1 MVILLPLDCSLDNLS
16 NFAKLEI
23 IFFDL
28 PMLQVYKRMQK
39 MREKY
44 VDTLAKLYEYA
55 TTVYSKKQYT
65 QWYDTK
71 EGGYTYASLKD
82 KSDALSKT
90 LTQYGIG
97 AGDKVAI
104 LSQSMPNWSVA
115 FFSLAP
121 FGRIVIPI
129 LPDSSQNEVTNII
142 NHSETKAI
150 FVSQKLA
157 GKVSQEVKDKM
168 VLVIDMDTL
177 EIVKADDEHFTCDG
191 KTSVPTPEDIAT
203 IIYTSG
209 TTGSAKGVV
218 LSHRNLS
225 SNVITCYHSCK
236 RTSKDRWLSV
246 LPMAHTLEM
255 TLSMLY
261 PMYCGATVYYL
272 PKPPVATLLLKA
284 LKIVKPTTMLTVPMI
299 IEKVYKGSVLPTI
312 KNSRTLTWMN
322 EHMNGLMCRII
333 GMKLKATFGGHISF
347 YGIGGAKLDPE
358 VEKFL
363 LKAKF
368 PYAIGYGLTE
378 TSPLLGYSM
387 HGWRSVGSFGYPVY
401 NVKLKL
407 HNVDP
412 ATGEGEVVAQGPNV
426 MLGYYKDPVRTKSV
440 FTEDGWFRTSDIAVQ
455 DEKGRFYI
463 KGRNNNMILG
473 PSGENIYP
481 EEIENVVNN
490 VEGVSESI
498 IVERNGRLVALVQPS
513 EDFIKWDNESEDKL
527 YEKLDN
533 WKEKI
538 LNFTNKNVNKS
549 SQVSSVEVMK
559 EPFEK
564 TATQKIRRFKYKES
578 APTVEEK
585 NKQEK
590 K

>member
-1 MVILLPLDCSLDNLS
+1 
-16 NFAKLEI
+16 
-23 IFFDL
+23 
-28 PMLQVYKRMQK
+28 MQR

-71 EGGYTYASLKD
+71 EGGYTYNEF
-82 KSDALSKT
+82 KSKCDSLSKK

-104 LSQSMPNWSVA
+104 LSQSMSNWSVA
-115 FFSLAP
+115 FFSIVP
-121 FGRIVIPI
+121 FGRIAIPI
-129 LPDSSQNEVTNII
+129 LPDSSENEVTNILE
-142 NHSETKAI
+142 HSESKVI

-157 GKVSQEVKDKM
+157 SKVSEECRNRLT
-168 VLVIDMDTL
+168 LVIDIETFEVL
-177 EIVKADDEHFTCDG
+177 KADDDKFTCDG
-191 KTSVPTPEDIAT
+191 KATVPTPEDIAT

-218 LSHRNLS
+218 LSHRNLT

-236 RTSKDRWLSV
+236 RNDKDRWLSI

-255 TLSMLY
+255 TLCMLY

-272 PKPPVATLLLKA
+272 PKPPVPSLLMKA
-284 LKIVKPTTMLTVPMI
+284 LKVVKPTTMLTVPLI

-312 KNSRTLTWMN
+312 QKSRTLSWMN

-387 HGWRSVGSFGYPVY
+387 NGWRTVGSFGYPVY
-401 NVKLKL
+401 NVQLKL
-407 HNVDP
+407 HNVNP
-412 ATGEGEVVAQGPNV
+412 QTGEGEIIAKGPNV
-426 MLGYYKDPVRTKSV
+426 MLGYYKDPKRTKSV
-440 FTEDGWFRTSDIAVQ
+440 FTEDGWFRTSDIAIQ
-455 DEKGRFYI
+455 DEKGRFFI

-481 EEIENVVNN
+481 EEIENVINN

-498 IVERNGRLVALVQPS
+498 VVERDGRLVALVAPQ
-513 EDFIKWDNESEDKL
+513 EDFIQWDKESEDKI
-527 YEKLDN
+527 YEKLDE
-533 WKEKI
+533 WKKKLLSI
-538 LNFTNKNVNKS
+538 TNKSVSKA

-564 TATQKIRRFKYKES
+564 TATQKIRRFKYKDS
-578 APTVEEK
+578 APTVEEELK
-585 NKQEK
+585 DK
-590 K
+590 

>member
-1 MVILLPLDCSLDNLS
+1 
-16 NFAKLEI
+16 
-23 IFFDL
+23 
-28 PMLQVYKRMQK
+28 

-44 VDTLAKLYEYA
+44 IDTLDKLYDYA

-71 EGGYTYASLKD
+71 EGGYTYGSFKGKCD
-82 KSDALSKT
+82 SLSKK

-115 FFSLAP
+115 FFSIVP
-121 FGRIVIPI
+121 FGRIAIPI
-129 LPDSSQNEVTNII
+129 LPDSSPNEVTNILE
-142 NHSETKAI
+142 HSESKVI

-157 GKVSQEVKDKM
+157 SKVSQECRDKM
-168 VLVIDMDTL
+168 TLVIDIDTF
-177 EIVKADDEHFTCDG
+177 EVIQADDQQFTCDG
-191 KTSVPTPEDIAT
+191 RTAIPTPDDIAT

-218 LSHRNLS
+218 LSHRNLA
-225 SNVITCYHSCK
+225 SNVITCYHACK
-236 RTSKDRWLSV
+236 RTEKDRWLSV

-272 PKPPVATLLLKA
+272 PKPPVASLLMKA
-284 LKIVKPTTMLTVPMI
+284 LKIVKPTTMLTVPLI

-312 KNSRTLTWMN
+312 RKSRTLTWMN
-322 EHMNGLMCRII
+322 ENMNGLMCRII

-358 VEKFL
+358 VENFL

-387 HGWRSVGSFGYPVY
+387 KGWRTVGSFGYPVY
-401 NVKLKL
+401 NVKLRL
-407 HNVDP
+407 DNVNP
-412 ATGEGEVVAQGPNV
+412 ETGEGEIVAKGPNV
-426 MLGYYKDPVRTKSV
+426 MLGYYKDPSRTKSV

-455 DEKGRFYI
+455 DEKGRFFI

-481 EEIENVVNN
+481 EEIENVINN

-498 IVERNGRLVALVQPS
+498 VVERDGKLVALVQPD
-513 EDFIKWDNESEDKL
+513 ENYIQWDKVGEDKL
-527 YEKLDN
+527 YEKLDA
-533 WKEKI
+533 WKAKLLKI
-538 LNFTNKNVNKS
+538 TNKNVSKA

-578 APTVEEK
+578 APTVEEEQK
-585 NKQEK
+585 EK

>member
-1 MVILLPLDCSLDNLS
+1 
-16 NFAKLEI
+16 
-23 IFFDL
+23 
-28 PMLQVYKRMQK
+28 MQR

-44 VDTLAKLYEYA
+44 IDTLDKLYDYA

-71 EGGYTYASLKD
+71 EGGYTFGSFKGKCD
-82 KSDALSKT
+82 SLSKK

-115 FFSLAP
+115 FFSIVP
-121 FGRIVIPI
+121 FGRIAIPI
-129 LPDSSQNEVTNII
+129 LPDSSPNEVTNILE
-142 NHSETKAI
+142 HSESKVI

-157 GKVSQEVKDKM
+157 SKVSQECRDKM
-168 VLVIDMDTL
+168 TLVIDIDTF
-177 EIVKADDEHFTCDG
+177 EVIQADDQQFTCDG
-191 KTSVPTPEDIAT
+191 RTAIPTPDDIAT

-218 LSHRNLS
+218 LSHRNLA
-225 SNVITCYHSCK
+225 SNVITCYHACK
-236 RTSKDRWLSV
+236 RTEKDRWLSV

-272 PKPPVATLLLKA
+272 PKPPVASLLMKA
-284 LKIVKPTTMLTVPMI
+284 LKIVKPTTMLTVPLI

-312 KNSRTLTWMN
+312 RKSRTLTWMN
-322 EHMNGLMCRII
+322 ENMNGLMCRII

-358 VEKFL
+358 VENFL

-387 HGWRSVGSFGYPVY
+387 KGWRTVGSFGYPVY
-401 NVKLKL
+401 NVKLRL
-407 HNVDP
+407 DNVNP
-412 ATGEGEVVAQGPNV
+412 ETGEGEIVAKGPNV
-426 MLGYYKDPVRTKSV
+426 MLGYYKDPSRTKSV

-455 DEKGRFYI
+455 DEKGRFFI

-481 EEIENVVNN
+481 EEIENVINN

-498 IVERNGRLVALVQPS
+498 VVERDGKLVALVQPDES
-513 EDFIKWDNESEDKL
+513 FIQWDKESEDKL
-527 YEKLDN
+527 YEKLDT
-533 WKEKI
+533 WKAK
-538 LNFTNKNVNKS
+538 LLQVTNKNVSKA

-578 APTVEEK
+578 APTVEEEQK
-585 NKQEK
+585 EK

>member
-1 MVILLPLDCSLDNLS
+1 
-16 NFAKLEI
+16 
-23 IFFDL
+23 
-28 PMLQVYKRMQK
+28 MLQVYKRLQR

-44 VDTLAKLYEYA
+44 IDTLAKLYEYA
-55 TTVYSKKQYT
+55 TTVYGKKQYT
-65 QWYDTK
+65 QWFDTK
-71 EGGYTYASLKD
+71 EGGYTYNSFKLKCD
-82 KSDALSKT
+82 SLSKR

-104 LSQSMPNWSVA
+104 LSQSMPNWSAA
-115 FFSLAP
+115 FFSIVP
-121 FGRIVIPI
+121 FGRIAIPI
-129 LPDSSQNEVTNII
+129 LPDSSENEVTNII
-142 NHSETKAI
+142 NHSETKVI
-150 FVSQKLA
+150 FVSQRLA
-157 GKVSQEVKDKM
+157 HKINKEVMDKM
-168 VLVIDMDTL
+168 TLVIDLDTF
-177 EIVKADDEHFTCDG
+177 EAIKVDDEKFTCDG
-191 KTSVPTPEDIAT
+191 KTAIPTPDDIAT

-225 SNVITCYHSCK
+225 ANVITCYHACK
-236 RTSKDRWLSV
+236 RTSKDRWLSI

-255 TLSMLY
+255 TLCMLY

-272 PKPPVATLLLKA
+272 QKPPVPSLLMKA
-284 LKIVKPTTMLTVPMI
+284 LKVVKPTTMLTVPLI

-312 KNSRTLTWMN
+312 KKSRTLTWMN
-322 EHMNGLMCRII
+322 EHMHKLMCRII

-363 LKAKF
+363 LDAKF

-378 TSPLLGYSM
+378 TSPLLGYAM
-387 HGWRSVGSFGYPVY
+387 HGWRAVGSFGYPVY
-401 NVKLKL
+401 NVQLKL
-407 HNVDP
+407 HDVNP
-412 ATGEGEVVAQGPNV
+412 ETGEGEIVAKGPNV
-426 MLGYYKDPVRTKSV
+426 MLGYYKDPKRTKSV

-455 DEKGRFYI
+455 DEKGRFFI

-481 EEIENVVNN
+481 EEIENVINN

-498 IVERNGRLVALVQPS
+498 VVERGGRLVALVQPA
-513 EDFIKWDNESEDKL
+513 ENFIQWDKEGEDKI
-527 YEKLDN
+527 YEKLDK
-533 WKEKI
+533 WKATLLKTV
-538 LNFTNKNVNKS
+538 NRNVSKT

-564 TATQKIRRFKYKES
+564 TATQKIRRFKYKDE
-578 APTVEEK
+578 APTVESEK
-585 NKQEK
+585 SEK
-590 K
+590 PEK

>member
-1 MVILLPLDCSLDNLS
+1 MIQL
-16 NFAKLEI
+16 
-23 IFFDL
+23 
-28 PMLQVYKRMQK
+28 YKRMQR

-44 VDTLAKLYEYA
+44 IDTIAKLYDYA

-71 EGGYTYASLKD
+71 EGGYTYNSLKAKCD
-82 KSDALSKT
+82 SLSKK

-104 LSQSMPNWSVA
+104 LSQSMPNWSAA
-115 FFSLAP
+115 FFSIVP
-121 FGRIVIPI
+121 FGRIAIPI
-129 LPDSSQNEVTNII
+129 LPDSSENEVTNII
-142 NHSETKAI
+142 NHSESKVI

-157 GKVSQEVKDKM
+157 GKLSQECRDKM
-168 VLVIDMDTL
+168 TLIIDMDTF
-177 EIVKADDEHFTCDG
+177 EVIKSDDEKFTCDG
-191 KTSVPTPEDIAT
+191 KTAVPTPDDIAT

-218 LSHRNLS
+218 LSHRNLA

-236 RTSKDRWLSV
+236 RTEKDRWLSV

-272 PKPPVATLLLKA
+272 PKPPVASLLMKA
-284 LKIVKPTTMLTVPMI
+284 FKIVKPTTMLTVPLI

-312 KNSRTLTWMN
+312 QKSRTLTWMN
-322 EHMNGLMCRII
+322 EHMYGLMCRII

-363 LKAKF
+363 LTAKF

-378 TSPLLGYSM
+378 TAPLLGYAM
-387 HGWRSVGSFGYPVY
+387 NGWRAVGSFGYPVY

-407 HNVDP
+407 HNINP
-412 ATGEGEVVAQGPNV
+412 ETGEGEVVAKGPNV

-440 FTEDGWFRTSDIAVQ
+440 FTEDGWFRTSDIAIQ
-455 DEKGRFYI
+455 DEKGRFFI
-463 KGRNNNMILG
+463 KGRNSNMILG

-481 EEIENVVNN
+481 EEIENVINN

-498 IVERNGRLVALVQPS
+498 VVERDGKLVALVQPD
-513 EDFIKWDNESEDKL
+513 ENFIKWDKESEDKL

-533 WKEKI
+533 WKAKV
-538 LNFTNKNVNKS
+538 LKATNKSVSKA

-564 TATQKIRRFKYKES
+564 TATQKIRRFKYKNS
-578 APTVEEK
+578 APTLEEEK
-585 NKQEK
+585 KEN
-590 K
+590 

>member
-1 MVILLPLDCSLDNLS
+1 
-16 NFAKLEI
+16 
-23 IFFDL
+23 
-28 PMLQVYKRMQK
+28 

-55 TTVYSKKQYT
+55 TTVYSKNQYT
-65 QWYDTK
+65 QWYNTK
-71 EGGYTYASLKD
+71 TGGYTYSSFKGKCD
-82 KSDALSKT
+82 SLSKK

-115 FFSLAP
+115 FFSIVP
-121 FGRIVIPI
+121 FGRIAIPI
-129 LPDSSQNEVTNII
+129 LPDSSENEVTNILE
-142 NHSETKAI
+142 HSESKVI
-150 FVSQKLA
+150 FVSQRLA
-157 GKVSQEVKDKM
+157 GKLSQACRDKM
-168 VLVIDMDTL
+168 TLVIDIDTFDV
-177 EIVKADDEHFTCDG
+177 IQADEEKFTCDG
-191 KTSVPTPEDIAT
+191 RTSIPTPDDIAT

-236 RTSKDRWLSV
+236 RTEKDRWLSV

-272 PKPPVATLLLKA
+272 PKPPVASLLMKA
-284 LKIVKPTTMLTVPMI
+284 LKMVKPTTMLTVPLI

-312 KNSRTLTWMN
+312 KKSRTLTWMN
-322 EHMNGLMCRII
+322 ENMNGLMCRII
-333 GMKLKATFGGHISF
+333 GMKLKKTFGGHISF

-358 VEKFL
+358 VENFL

-387 HGWRSVGSFGYPVY
+387 NKWRTVGSFGYPVY

-407 HNVDP
+407 HNVNP
-412 ATGEGEVVAQGPNV
+412 ETGEGEIIAKGPNV

-481 EEIENVVNN
+481 EEIENVINN

-498 IVERNGRLVALVQPS
+498 VVERDGKLVALVQPA
-513 EDFIKWDNESEDKL
+513 ENFIEWDKESEDKI
-527 YEKLDN
+527 YEKLDA
-533 WKEKI
+533 WKSK
-538 LNFTNKNVNKS
+538 LLKATNKNVSKA

-578 APTVEEK
+578 APTIEEEK
-585 NKQEK
+585 TAKTDKETK
-590 K
+590 

>member
-1 MVILLPLDCSLDNLS
+1 MIQL
-16 NFAKLEI
+16 
-23 IFFDL
+23 
-28 PMLQVYKRMQK
+28 YKRMQR

-55 TTVYSKKQYT
+55 TTVYSKNQYT

-71 EGGYTYASLKD
+71 EGGYTYSSFKAKCD
-82 KSDALSKT
+82 GLSKK

-115 FFSLAP
+115 FFSIVP
-121 FGRIVIPI
+121 FGRIAIPI
-129 LPDSSQNEVTNII
+129 LPDSSVNEVTNILE
-142 NHSETKAI
+142 HSESKVI

-157 GKVSQEVKDKM
+157 SKVTQECRDKM
-168 VLVIDMDTL
+168 TLVIDMDTF
-177 EIVKADDEHFTCDG
+177 EVIKADESKFTCDG
-191 KTSVPTPEDIAT
+191 RTTVPTPDDIAT

-218 LSHRNLS
+218 LSHRNLA

-236 RTSKDRWLSV
+236 RTEKDRWLSV

-272 PKPPVATLLLKA
+272 PKPPVASLLLKA
-284 LKIVKPTTMLTVPMI
+284 LPIVKPTTMLTVPLI
-299 IEKVYKGSVLPTI
+299 IEKVYKGSVIPTI
-312 KNSRTLTWMN
+312 RKSRTLTWMN
-322 EHMNGLMCRII
+322 EHMNGLMCKII
-333 GMKLKATFGGHISF
+333 GMKLKKTFGGKISF

-358 VEKFL
+358 VENFL
-363 LKAKF
+363 LKANF

-387 HGWRSVGSFGYPVY
+387 NGWRAVGSFGYPVY

-407 HNVDP
+407 HNVNP
-412 ATGEGEVVAQGPNV
+412 ETGEGEVVAKGPNV
-426 MLGYYKDPVRTKSV
+426 MLGYYKDPARTKSV

-455 DEKGRFYI
+455 DEKGRYFI

-481 EEIENVVNN
+481 EEIENVINN
-490 VEGVSESI
+490 LEGVSESI
-498 IVERNGRLVALVQPS
+498 VVEREGKLVALVQPN
-513 EDFIKWDNESEDKL
+513 ENFVQWDKESEDKL
-527 YEKLDN
+527 YEKLDV
-533 WKEKI
+533 WKAK
-538 LNFTNKNVNKS
+538 LLKLTNKSVSKA

-578 APTVEEK
+578 APTVEEEQK
-585 NKQEK
+585 EKTDNK
-590 K
+590 

>member
-1 MVILLPLDCSLDNLS
+1 M
-16 NFAKLEI
+16 F
-23 IFFDL
+23 
-28 PMLQVYKRMQK
+28 QVYKRMKK

-44 VDTLAKLYEYA
+44 VDTLAKLYEYS

-71 EGGYTYASLKD
+71 KGGYTFGEFKNRCDSI
-82 KSDALSKT
+82 SKL

-97 AGDKVAI
+97 TGDKVAI

-115 FFSLAP
+115 FFATTS
-121 FGRIVIPI
+121 FGRISIPI
-129 LPDSSQNEVTNII
+129 LPDSSENEVTNII
-142 NHSETKAI
+142 RHSESKAI
-150 FVSQKLA
+150 FVSKKLA
-157 GKVSQEVKDKM
+157 GKISQEIMDSM
-168 VLVIDMDTL
+168 TLVVETDTF
-177 EIVKADDEHFTCDG
+177 EIIKADDDKFTCDG
-191 KTSVPTPEDIAT
+191 RTSIPTPEDIAT

-218 LSHRNLS
+218 LSHRNLT

-236 RTSKDRWLSV
+236 RDERDRWLSI
-246 LPMAHTLEM
+246 LPMSHTLEM
-255 TLSMLY
+255 TLGMLY
-261 PMYCGATVYYL
+261 PMYTGSTVYYL
-272 PKPPVATLLLKA
+272 PKPPVASLLMKA
-284 LKIVKPTTMLTVPMI
+284 MKIVRPTTMLTVPMI

-312 KNSRTLTWMN
+312 QKSRTLTWMN
-322 EHMNGLMCRII
+322 KHMNGLMCRII
-333 GMKLKATFGGHISF
+333 GMKLKKTFGGCVTF

-358 VEKFL
+358 VEAFL

-378 TSPLLGYSM
+378 TAPLLGYAM
-387 HGWRSVGSFGYPVY
+387 HGWRGVGVMGYPVY

-407 HNVDP
+407 HNVNP
-412 ATGEGEVVAQGPNV
+412 ETGEGEIVAKGPNI

-463 KGRNNNMILG
+463 KGRNSNMILG

-481 EEIENVVNN
+481 EEIENVLNN

-498 IVERNGRLVALVQPS
+498 VVERNGRLVALVQPM
-513 EDFIKWDNESEDKL
+513 ENYIDWDKEGEDKI
-527 YEKLDN
+527 YEKLDR
-533 WKEKI
+533 WKKNI
-538 LNFTNKNVNKS
+538 LNITNKSVNKS

-578 APTVEEK
+578 APTVEE
-585 NKQEK
+585 EVK
-590 K
+590 KK

>member
-1 MVILLPLDCSLDNLS
+1 MIQL
-16 NFAKLEI
+16 
-23 IFFDL
+23 
-28 PMLQVYKRMQK
+28 YKRMQR
-39 MREKY
+39 MRENY
-44 VDTLAKLYEYA
+44 VDTIAKLYEYA
-55 TTVYSKKQYT
+55 TTAYAKNQYT

-71 EGGYTYASLKD
+71 EGGYTYQSFKGKCD
-82 KSDALSKT
+82 SLSKK

-115 FFSLAP
+115 FFSVVP
-121 FGRIVIPI
+121 FGRIAIPI
-129 LPDSSQNEVTNII
+129 LPDSSENEVTNII
-142 NHSETKAI
+142 NHSESKVL
-150 FVSQKLA
+150 FVSQRLI
-157 GKVSQEVKDKM
+157 GKVNQEVKDKM
-168 VLVIDMDTL
+168 TLIFDLDTFEML
-177 EIVKADDEHFTCDG
+177 KSDDDKFTCDG
-191 KTSVPTPEDIAT
+191 RTTNPTPDDIAT

-236 RTSKDRWLSV
+236 RTEKDRWLSV

-272 PKPPVATLLLKA
+272 PKPPVASLLMKA

-312 KNSRTLTWMN
+312 KKSRTLTWMN
-322 EHMNGLMCRII
+322 EHMNGLMCKII
-333 GMKLKATFGGHISF
+333 GMKIKKTFGGHMSF

-358 VEKFL
+358 VERFL
-363 LKAKF
+363 LKAGF

-387 HGWRSVGSFGYPVY
+387 NRWRAVGSFGYPVY

-412 ATGEGEVVAQGPNV
+412 QTGEGEVVAKGPNV

-463 KGRNNNMILG
+463 KGRNSNMILG

-481 EEIENVVNN
+481 EEIENVINN

-498 IVERNGRLVALVQPS
+498 VVERDGRLVALVQPMENYIDWDS
-513 EDFIKWDNESEDKL
+513 EFEDKF
-527 YEKLDN
+527 YEKLDS
-533 WKEKI
+533 WKAK
-538 LNFTNKNVNKS
+538 LLGDVNKSVNKS

-564 TATQKIRRFKYKES
+564 TATQKIRRFKYKDS
-578 APTVEEK
+578 APTVEQYSKNEK
-585 NKQEK
+585 KEQEK
-590 K
+590 KK

>member
-1 MVILLPLDCSLDNLS
+1 MIQL
-16 NFAKLEI
+16 
-23 IFFDL
+23 
-28 PMLQVYKRMQK
+28 YKRIHR

-44 VDTLAKLYEYA
+44 VDTIAKLYDYA
-55 TTVYSKKQYT
+55 TTVYTKKQYT

-71 EGGYTYASLKD
+71 EGGYTYGSFKAKCDSI
-82 KSDALSKT
+82 SKR

-104 LSQSMPNWSVA
+104 LSQSTPNWSIA
-115 FFSLAP
+115 FFSVTA
-121 FGRIVIPI
+121 FGRIAIPI
-129 LPDSSQNEVTNII
+129 LPDSSENEVTNII
-142 NHSETKAI
+142 NHSETKVI
-150 FVSQKLA
+150 FVSQRLRGKL
-157 GKVSQEVKDKM
+157 SQDIIDKM
-168 VLVIDMDTL
+168 VLVIDLDTF
-177 EIVKADDEHFTCDG
+177 EAIKADDDKFTCDG
-191 KTSVPTPEDIAT
+191 KPSVPTPDEIAT

-218 LSHRNLS
+218 LSHRNLA

-236 RTSKDRWLSV
+236 RTEKDRWLSI

-272 PKPPVATLLLKA
+272 PKPPVPSLLMKA
-284 LKIVKPTTMLTVPMI
+284 LKVVKPTTMLTVPMI

-312 KNSRTLTWMN
+312 KKSRTLTWMN
-322 EHMNGLMCRII
+322 EHMNTLMCRII
-333 GMKLKATFGGHISF
+333 GMKLKATFGGHVTF

-358 VEKFL
+358 VEAFL

-378 TSPLLGYSM
+378 TSPLLGYAM
-387 HGWRSVGSFGYPVY
+387 HGWRAVGSLGYPVY
-401 NVKLKL
+401 NVQLKL
-407 HNVDP
+407 HDINP
-412 ATGEGEVVAQGPNV
+412 ETGEGEIVAKGPNV
-426 MLGYYKDPVRTKSV
+426 MLGYYKDPKRTKSV

-463 KGRNNNMILG
+463 KGRNSNMILG

-481 EEIENVVNN
+481 EEIENVINN
-490 VEGVSESI
+490 IEGVSESI
-498 IVERNGRLVALVQPS
+498 VVERDGKLVALVQPT
-513 EDFIKWDNESEDKL
+513 DNFIDWDNDSEDKI
-527 YEKLDN
+527 YEKLDK
-533 WKEKI
+533 WKTSLLK
-538 LNFTNKNVNKS
+538 FTNKNVSKA
-549 SQVSSVEVMK
+549 SQVNSVEVMK

-578 APTVEEK
+578 APTVES
-585 NKQEK
+585 EK
-590 K
+590 KDK

>member
-1 MVILLPLDCSLDNLS
+1 MIQL
-16 NFAKLEI
+16 
-23 IFFDL
+23 
-28 PMLQVYKRMQK
+28 YKRMQR

-55 TTVYSKKQYT
+55 TTVYSKNQYT

-71 EGGYTYASLKD
+71 EGGYTYSSFKAKCD
-82 KSDALSKT
+82 GLSKK

-115 FFSLAP
+115 FFSIVP
-121 FGRIVIPI
+121 FGRIAIPI
-129 LPDSSQNEVTNII
+129 LPDSSVNEVTNILE
-142 NHSETKAI
+142 HSESKVI

-157 GKVSQEVKDKM
+157 SKVTQECRDKM
-168 VLVIDMDTL
+168 TLVIDVDTF
-177 EIVKADDEHFTCDG
+177 EVIKADESKFTCDG
-191 KTSVPTPEDIAT
+191 RTTVPTPDDIAT

-218 LSHRNLS
+218 LSHRNLA

-236 RTSKDRWLSV
+236 RTEKDRWLSV

-255 TLSMLY
+255 TLCMLY

-272 PKPPVATLLLKA
+272 PKPPVASLLLKA
-284 LKIVKPTTMLTVPMI
+284 LPIVKPTTMLTVPLI

-312 KNSRTLTWMN
+312 RKSRTLTWMN
-322 EHMNGLMCRII
+322 EHMNGLMCKII
-333 GMKLKATFGGHISF
+333 GMKLKKTFGGKISF

-358 VEKFL
+358 VENFL
-363 LKAKF
+363 LKANF

-387 HGWRSVGSFGYPVY
+387 NGWRAVGSFGYPVY

-407 HNVDP
+407 HNVNP
-412 ATGEGEVVAQGPNV
+412 ETGEGEVVAKGPNV
-426 MLGYYKDPVRTKSV
+426 MLGYYKDPARTKSV

-455 DEKGRFYI
+455 DEKGRYFI

-481 EEIENVVNN
+481 EEIENVINN
-490 VEGVSESI
+490 LEGVSESI
-498 IVERNGRLVALVQPS
+498 VVEREGKLVALVQPN
-513 EDFIKWDNESEDKL
+513 ENFVQWDKEGEDKL
-527 YEKLDN
+527 YEKLDV
-533 WKEKI
+533 WKAK
-538 LNFTNKNVNKS
+538 LLKLTNKSVSKA

-578 APTVEEK
+578 APTVEEEQK
-585 NKQEK
+585 EKTDNK
-590 K
+590 

>member
-1 MVILLPLDCSLDNLS
+1 MI
-16 NFAKLEI
+16 
-23 IFFDL
+23 
-28 PMLQVYKRMQK
+28 QVYKRMKK

-44 VDTLAKLYEYA
+44 VDTLARLYEYA

-71 EGGYTYASLKD
+71 EGGYTFGSFKAKCDS
-82 KSDALSKT
+82 LSKK
-90 LTQYGIG
+90 LTQYGVG

-104 LSQSMPNWSVA
+104 FSQSMPNWSVA
-115 FFSLAP
+115 FFATVP
-121 FGRIVIPI
+121 FGRISIPI

-142 NHSETKAI
+142 NHSESKVL
-150 FVSQKLA
+150 FVSRRLA
-157 GKVSQEVKDKM
+157 GKVSEEVIGKM
-168 VLVIDMDTL
+168 TLVIDLDTF
-177 EIVKADDEHFTCDG
+177 EVIKEDDTKFTCDG
-191 KTSVPTPEDIAT
+191 RTSVPTPDDIAA

-218 LSHRNLS
+218 LSHRNLA

-236 RTSKDRWLSV
+236 RTEKDRWLSV

-255 TLSMLY
+255 TLGMLY
-261 PMYCGATVYYL
+261 PMYTGSTVYYL

-284 LKIVKPTTMLTVPMI
+284 MKIVKPTTMLTVPMI

-312 KNSRTLTWMN
+312 AKSRTLTWMN

-333 GMKLKATFGGHISF
+333 GMKLKKTFGGHVTF

-358 VEKFL
+358 VERFL

-378 TSPLLGYSM
+378 TSPLLGYAM
-387 HGWRSVGSFGYPVY
+387 NGWRTVGSFGYPVY

-407 HNVDP
+407 HNVNP
-412 ATGEGEVVAQGPNV
+412 ETGEGEIVAKGPNV

-440 FTEDGWFRTSDIAVQ
+440 FTEDGWFRTSDIAVI
-455 DEKGRFYI
+455 DEKGRYHI
-463 KGRNNNMILG
+463 KGRNSNMILG

-481 EEIENVVNN
+481 EEIENVLNN

-498 IVERNGRLVALVQPS
+498 VVERNGRLVALVQPI
-513 EDFIKWDNESEDKL
+513 ENFIEWDKESEDKI
-527 YEKLDN
+527 YEKLDE

-538 LNFTNKNVNKS
+538 LKVTNRNVNKS

-578 APTVEEK
+578 APTVEEDKK
-585 NKQEK
+585 NK
-590 K
+590 

>member
-1 MVILLPLDCSLDNLS
+1 
-16 NFAKLEI
+16 
-23 IFFDL
+23 
-28 PMLQVYKRMQK
+28 MQR

-71 EGGYTYASLKD
+71 EGGYTYSSFKAKCDS
-82 KSDALSKT
+82 LSKK

-115 FFSLAP
+115 FFSIVP
-121 FGRIVIPI
+121 FGRIAIPI
-129 LPDSSQNEVTNII
+129 LPDSSENEVTNILE
-142 NHSETKAI
+142 HSESKVI
-150 FVSQKLA
+150 FVSQRLA
-157 GKVSQEVKDKM
+157 GKVSKECRDRM
-168 VLVIDMDTL
+168 TLVIDMDTFDV
-177 EIVKADDEHFTCDG
+177 IQADETKFTCDG
-191 KTSVPTPEDIAT
+191 RAAIPTPEDIAT

-225 SNVITCYHSCK
+225 ANVITCYHACK
-236 RTSKDRWLSV
+236 RTDKDRWLSV

-272 PKPPVATLLLKA
+272 PKPPVASLLMKA
-284 LKIVKPTTMLTVPMI
+284 LKIVKPTTMLTVPLI

-312 KNSRTLTWMN
+312 KKSRTLTWMN
-322 EHMNGLMCRII
+322 EHMHGLMCRII
-333 GMKLKATFGGHISF
+333 GMKLKKTFGGHISF

-363 LKAKF
+363 LDAKF

-378 TSPLLGYSM
+378 TSPLLGYAM
-387 HGWRSVGSFGYPVY
+387 HGWRAVGSFGYPVY
-401 NVKLKL
+401 NVRLKL
-407 HNVDP
+407 HNVNP
-412 ATGEGEVVAQGPNV
+412 ETGEGEIVAKGPNV

-440 FTEDGWFRTSDIAVQ
+440 FTEDGWFRTSDIAVK
-455 DEKGRFYI
+455 DEKGRYFI
-463 KGRNNNMILG
+463 KGRNSNMILG

-481 EEIENVVNN
+481 EEIENVINN

-498 IVERNGRLVALVQPS
+498 VVERDGKLVALVQPQ
-513 EDFIKWDNESEDKL
+513 ENFIEWDKDSEDKL
-527 YEKLDN
+527 YEKLDA
-533 WKEKI
+533 WKAK
-538 LNFTNKNVNKS
+538 LLKVTNKNVSKA

-578 APTVEEK
+578 APTVES
-585 NKQEK
+585 EK
-590 K
+590 KSEENK

>member
-1 MVILLPLDCSLDNLS
+1 
-16 NFAKLEI
+16 
-23 IFFDL
+23 
-28 PMLQVYKRMQK
+28 MQR

-44 VDTLAKLYEYA
+44 VDTIAKLYEYA
-55 TTVYSKKQYT
+55 TTVYAKNQYT

-71 EGGYTYASLKD
+71 EGGYTYHTFKGKCDS
-82 KSDALSKT
+82 LSKL

-115 FFSLAP
+115 FFSIVP
-121 FGRIVIPI
+121 FGRIAIPI
-129 LPDSSQNEVTNII
+129 LPDSSANEII
-142 NHSETKAI
+142 NILEHSESKVI

-157 GKVSQEVKDKM
+157 SKLSQEVREKM
-168 VLVIDMDTL
+168 TLVIDVDTL
-177 EIVKADDEHFTCDG
+177 EIIHADEDKFTCDG
-191 KTSVPTPEDIAT
+191 RTSVPTPDDIAT

-218 LSHRNLS
+218 LSHRNLA

-236 RTSKDRWLSV
+236 RTEKDRWLSV

-255 TLSMLY
+255 TISMLY

-272 PKPPVATLLLKA
+272 PKPPVASLLLKA
-284 LKIVKPTTMLTVPMI
+284 LKIVRPTTMLTVPLI

-312 KNSRTLTWMN
+312 QKSRTLTWMSKN
-322 EHMNGLMCRII
+322 MNGLMCKII
-333 GMKLKATFGGHISF
+333 GMKLKSTFGGHMSF

-358 VEKFL
+358 VENFL
-363 LKAKF
+363 LKAGF

-387 HGWRSVGSFGYPVY
+387 NGWRTVGSFGYPVY
-401 NVKLKL
+401 NVRLKL
-407 HNVDP
+407 HNVNP
-412 ATGEGEVVAQGPNV
+412 ETGEGEIVAKGPNV
-426 MLGYYKDPVRTKSV
+426 MLGYYKDPQRTKSV
-440 FTEDGWFRTSDIAVQ
+440 FTEDGWFRTSDIAIQ
-455 DEKGRFYI
+455 DEKGRFFI
-463 KGRNNNMILG
+463 KGRNSNMILG

-481 EEIENVVNN
+481 EEIENVINN

-498 IVERNGRLVALVQPS
+498 VVERDGKLVALVQPA
-513 EDFIKWDNESEDKL
+513 ENYIQWDKESEDKL
-527 YEKLDN
+527 YEKLDA
-533 WKEKI
+533 WKAKLLKI
-538 LNFTNKNVNKS
+538 TNKNVSKA

-578 APTVEEK
+578 APTVEA
-585 NKQEK
+585 EK
-590 K
+590 KEKENK

>member
-1 MVILLPLDCSLDNLS
+1 
-16 NFAKLEI
+16 
-23 IFFDL
+23 
-28 PMLQVYKRMQK
+28 

-44 VDTLAKLYEYA
+44 IDTLAKLYDYA
-55 TTVYSKKQYT
+55 TTVYSKNQYT

-71 EGGYTYASLKD
+71 EGGYTFHSFKGKCD
-82 KSDALSKT
+82 SLSKK

-115 FFSLAP
+115 FFSTVP
-121 FGRIVIPI
+121 FGRIAIPI
-129 LPDSSQNEVTNII
+129 LPDSSPNEITNILE
-142 NHSETKAI
+142 HSESKVI

-157 GKVSQEVKDKM
+157 SKITQECRDKM
-168 VLVIDMDTL
+168 TLVIDIDTF
-177 EIVKADDEHFTCDG
+177 EVIQADDQKFTCDG
-191 KTSVPTPEDIAT
+191 RTSIPTPDDIAT

-218 LSHRNLS
+218 LSHRNLA
-225 SNVITCYHSCK
+225 SNVITCYHACK
-236 RTSKDRWLSV
+236 RTEKDRWLSV

-272 PKPPVATLLLKA
+272 PKPPVASLLMKA
-284 LKIVKPTTMLTVPMI
+284 LKIVKPTTMLTVPLI

-312 KNSRTLTWMN
+312 KKSRTLTWMN
-322 EHMNGLMCRII
+322 EHMNTLMCRII

-347 YGIGGAKLDPE
+347 YGIGGAKLDSE
-358 VEKFL
+358 VESFL

-387 HGWRSVGSFGYPVY
+387 NNWRTVGSFGYPVY
-401 NVKLKL
+401 NVKLRL
-407 HNVDP
+407 DNVNP
-412 ATGEGEVVAQGPNV
+412 ETGEGEIVAKGPNV

-455 DEKGRFYI
+455 DEKGRFFI

-481 EEIENVVNN
+481 EEIENVINN

-498 IVERNGRLVALVQPS
+498 VVERDGKLVALVQPD
-513 EDFIKWDNESEDKL
+513 ENYIQWDKESEDKL
-527 YEKLDN
+527 YEKLDA
-533 WKEKI
+533 WKTK
-538 LNFTNKNVNKS
+538 LLKVTNKNVSKA
-549 SQVSSVEVMK
+549 SQVSSIEVMK

-564 TATQKIRRFKYKES
+564 TATQKIRRFKYKKS
-578 APTVEEK
+578 APTLEEEQK
-585 NKQEK
+585 EK

>member
-1 MVILLPLDCSLDNLS
+1 MI
-16 NFAKLEI
+16 
-23 IFFDL
+23 
-28 PMLQVYKRMQK
+28 QVYKRLKK

-55 TTVYSKKQYT
+55 TTVYSKRIYT
-65 QWYDTK
+65 QRYDTK
-71 EGGYTYASLKD
+71 EGSYTFASF
-82 KSDALSKT
+82 KSECDALSKK

-97 AGDKVAI
+97 SGDKLAI

-115 FFSLAP
+115 FFATVAY
-121 FGRIVIPI
+121 GRISIPI
-129 LPDSSQNEVTNII
+129 LPDSSENEVTNII
-142 NHSETKAI
+142 NHSESKVI
-150 FVSQKLA
+150 FVSKRLA
-157 GKVSQEVKDKM
+157 GKVSAEVKDKM
-168 VLVIDMDTL
+168 TLVIELDTF
-177 EIVKADDEHFTCDG
+177 EVIKADDDKFTCDG
-191 KTSVPTPEDIAT
+191 RTSNPTPDDIAT

-218 LSHRNLS
+218 LSHRNLA

-236 RTSKDRWLSV
+236 RGTNDRWLSI

-255 TLSMLY
+255 TLGMLY
-261 PMYCGATVYYL
+261 PMYTGSTVYYL
-272 PKPPVATLLLKA
+272 PKPPVASLLMKA
-284 LKIVKPTTMLTVPMI
+284 MKIVKPTTMLTVPMI

-312 KNSRTLTWMN
+312 EKSRTLRWMN
-322 EHMNGLMCRII
+322 KHMNGIMCRII
-333 GMKLKATFGGHISF
+333 GMKLKKTFGGRISF

-363 LKAKF
+363 LKARF

-378 TSPLLGYSM
+378 TSPLLGYAM
-387 HGWRSVGSFGYPVY
+387 DGWRTVGSFGYPVY

-407 HNVDP
+407 HNVNP
-412 ATGEGEVVAQGPNV
+412 ETGEGEIVAKGPNV

-455 DEKGRFYI
+455 DKKGRFFI
-463 KGRNNNMILG
+463 KGRNSNMILG

-481 EEIENVVNN
+481 EEIENVLNN

-498 IVERNGRLVALVQPS
+498 VVERNGRLVALVAPI
-513 EDFIKWDNESEDKL
+513 ENFIAWDNESEDKI
-527 YEKLDN
+527 YESIDK
-533 WKEKI
+533 WKTKI
-538 LNFTNKNVNKS
+538 LNITNKNVNKS

-559 EPFEK
+559 KPFEK
-564 TATQKIRRFKYKES
+564 TATQKIRRFMYKDS
-578 APTVEEK
+578 APTVEEEKK
-585 NKQEK
+585 NKDK

>member
-1 MVILLPLDCSLDNLS
+1 MIQL
-16 NFAKLEI
+16 
-23 IFFDL
+23 
-28 PMLQVYKRMQK
+28 YKRMQR

-55 TTVYSKKQYT
+55 TTVYSKNQYT

-71 EGGYTYASLKD
+71 EGGYTYSSFKAKCD
-82 KSDALSKT
+82 GLSKK

-115 FFSLAP
+115 FFSIVP
-121 FGRIVIPI
+121 FGRIAIPI
-129 LPDSSQNEVTNII
+129 LPDSSVNEVTNILE
-142 NHSETKAI
+142 HSESKVI

-157 GKVSQEVKDKM
+157 SKVTQECRDKM
-168 VLVIDMDTL
+168 TLVIDVDTF
-177 EIVKADDEHFTCDG
+177 EVIKADEARFTCDG
-191 KTSVPTPEDIAT
+191 RTTVPTPDDIAT

-218 LSHRNLS
+218 LSHRNLA

-236 RTSKDRWLSV
+236 RSEKDRWLSV

-255 TLSMLY
+255 SLCMLY

-272 PKPPVATLLLKA
+272 PKPPVASLLLKA
-284 LKIVKPTTMLTVPMI
+284 LPIVKPTTMLTVPLI

-312 KNSRTLTWMN
+312 RKSRTLTWMN
-322 EHMNGLMCRII
+322 EHMNGLMCKII
-333 GMKLKATFGGHISF
+333 GMKLKKTFGGKISF

-358 VEKFL
+358 VENFL
-363 LKAKF
+363 LKANF

-387 HGWRSVGSFGYPVY
+387 NGWRAVGSFGYPVY

-407 HNVDP
+407 HNVNP
-412 ATGEGEVVAQGPNV
+412 ETGEGEVVAKGPNV
-426 MLGYYKDPVRTKSV
+426 MLGYYKDPARTKSV

-455 DEKGRFYI
+455 DEKGRYFI

-481 EEIENVVNN
+481 EEIENVINN
-490 VEGVSESI
+490 LEGVSESI
-498 IVERNGRLVALVQPS
+498 VVEREGKLVALVQPN
-513 EDFIKWDNESEDKL
+513 ENFVQWDKESEDKI
-527 YEKLDN
+527 YEKLDV
-533 WKEKI
+533 WKAK
-538 LNFTNKNVNKS
+538 LLKLTNKNVSKA

-578 APTVEEK
+578 APTVEEEQK
-585 NKQEK
+585 EKTDNK
-590 K
+590 

>member
-1 MVILLPLDCSLDNLS
+1 
-16 NFAKLEI
+16 
-23 IFFDL
+23 
-28 PMLQVYKRMQK
+28 

-44 VDTLAKLYEYA
+44 IDTLAKLYDYA

-71 EGGYTYASLKD
+71 EGGYTYSSFKAKVDS
-82 KSDALSKT
+82 LSKT
-90 LTQYGIG
+90 LTQYGVG

-115 FFSLAP
+115 FFSIVP
-121 FGRIVIPI
+121 FGRIAIPI
-129 LPDSSQNEVTNII
+129 LPDSSENEVTNIL
-142 NHSETKAI
+142 NHSESKVI

-157 GKVSQEVKDKM
+157 GKVSQECRNKM
-168 VLVIDMDTL
+168 TLVIDIETFEVL
-177 EIVKADDEHFTCDG
+177 QADDDKFTCDG
-191 KTSVPTPEDIAT
+191 KTAIPMPDDIAT

-218 LSHRNLS
+218 LSHRNLA
-225 SNVITCYHSCK
+225 SNVITCYHACK
-236 RTSKDRWLSV
+236 RTDKDRWLSV

-272 PKPPVATLLLKA
+272 PKPPVASLLMKA
-284 LKIVKPTTMLTVPMI
+284 LKIVRPTTMLTVPLI

-312 KNSRTLTWMN
+312 QKSRTLTWMN
-322 EHMNGLMCRII
+322 THMHKLMCRII

-363 LKAKF
+363 LDAKF

-378 TSPLLGYSM
+378 TSPLLGYAM
-387 HGWRSVGSFGYPVY
+387 HGWRTVGSFGYPVY
-401 NVKLKL
+401 NVQLKL
-407 HNVDP
+407 HNVNP
-412 ATGEGEVVAQGPNV
+412 ETGEGEVVAKGPNV
-426 MLGYYKDPVRTKSV
+426 MLGYYKDPKRTKSV
-440 FTEDGWFRTSDIAVQ
+440 FTEDGWFRTNDIAIM
-455 DEKGRFYI
+455 DEKGRYYI

-481 EEIENVVNN
+481 EEIENVINN
-490 VEGVSESI
+490 VEGVGESI
-498 IVERNGRLVALVQPS
+498 VVERNGKLVALVQPQ
-513 EDFIKWDNESEDKL
+513 DNFIQWDKEGEDKL
-527 YEKLDN
+527 YEKLDS
-533 WKEKI
+533 WKKKVLSI
-538 LNFTNKNVNKS
+538 TNKSVSKA

-578 APTVEEK
+578 APTVE
-585 NKQEK
+585 QEK
-590 K
+590 KNEK

>member
-1 MVILLPLDCSLDNLS
+1 
-16 NFAKLEI
+16 
-23 IFFDL
+23 
-28 PMLQVYKRMQK
+28 MLQLYKRMQR

-44 VDTLAKLYEYA
+44 VDTLAKLFEYG
-55 TTVYSKKQYT
+55 TTVYAKKQYT

-71 EGGYTYASLKD
+71 EGGYTYSEFKNKVD
-82 KSDALSKT
+82 SISKK

-104 LSQSMPNWSVA
+104 LAQSMPNWSVA
-115 FFSLAP
+115 FFSTVT
-121 FGRIVIPI
+121 FGRISIPI
-129 LPDSSQNEVTNII
+129 LPDSSENEVTNILE
-142 NHSETKAI
+142 HSESKVI
-150 FVSQKLA
+150 FVSQRLASKL
-157 GKVSQEVKDKM
+157 SQACRDKLT
-168 VLVIDMDTL
+168 LVIDLDTFEVL
-177 EIVKADDEHFTCDG
+177 KADDEKFTCDG

-218 LSHRNLS
+218 LSHRNLA

-236 RTSKDRWLSV
+236 RNHKDRWMSI

-255 TLSMLY
+255 TLGMLY
-261 PMYCGATVYYL
+261 PMYCGASVYYL
-272 PKPPVATLLLKA
+272 PKPPVPSLLMKA
-284 LKIVKPTTMLTVPMI
+284 LKIVKPTTMLTVPLI

-312 KNSRTLTWMN
+312 QKSRTLSWMN

-333 GMKLKATFGGHISF
+333 GMKLKATFGGHVSF

-378 TSPLLGYSM
+378 TSPLLGYAM
-387 HGWRSVGSFGYPVY
+387 HGWRTVGSFGYPVY
-401 NVKLKL
+401 NVQLKL
-407 HNVDP
+407 HNVNP
-412 ATGEGEVVAQGPNV
+412 ETGEGEVVAKGPNV
-426 MLGYYKDPVRTKSV
+426 MLGYYKDPKRTKSV

-463 KGRNNNMILG
+463 KGRNSNMILG

-481 EEIENVVNN
+481 EEIENVINN

-498 IVERNGRLVALVQPS
+498 VVERDGRLVALVAPQ
-513 EDFIKWDNESEDKL
+513 ENFIQWDKEGEDKL
-527 YEKLDN
+527 YEKLDA
-533 WKEKI
+533 WKKKLLSI
-538 LNFTNKNVNKS
+538 TNKNVSKA

-564 TATQKIRRFKYKES
+564 TATQKIRRFKYKDS
-578 APTVEEK
+578 APTVEEEQK
-585 NKQEK
+585 NK
-590 K
+590 

>member
-1 MVILLPLDCSLDNLS
+1 
-16 NFAKLEI
+16 
-23 IFFDL
+23 
-28 PMLQVYKRMQK
+28 MLQLYKRMQR

-55 TTVYSKKQYT
+55 TTVYGKKQYT

-71 EGGYTYASLKD
+71 EGGYTFNSFKLKCD
-82 KSDALSKT
+82 SLSKK

-104 LSQSMPNWSVA
+104 FSQSMPNWSVA
-115 FFSLAP
+115 FFSIVP
-121 FGRIVIPI
+121 FGRIAIPI
-129 LPDSSQNEVTNII
+129 LPDSSENEVNNII
-142 NHSETKAI
+142 SHSETKVL
-150 FVSQKLA
+150 FVSQRLA
-157 GKVSQEVKDKM
+157 SKVSQEVMDKM
-168 VLVIDMDTL
+168 ILVIDLDTF
-177 EIVKADDEHFTCDG
+177 EVIKANDEHFTCDG
-191 KTSVPTPEDIAT
+191 RTAIPTPDDIAT

-218 LSHRNLS
+218 LSHRNLA

-236 RTSKDRWLSV
+236 RTHKDRWLSI

-272 PKPPVATLLLKA
+272 QKPPVPSLLMKA
-284 LKIVKPTTMLTVPMI
+284 LKVVKPTTMLTVPLI

-312 KNSRTLTWMN
+312 KKSRTLTWMN
-322 EHMNGLMCRII
+322 EHMHGLMCRII

-363 LKAKF
+363 LDAKF

-378 TSPLLGYSM
+378 TSPLLGYAM
-387 HGWRSVGSFGYPVY
+387 HGWRTVGSFGYPVY
-401 NVKLKL
+401 NVRLKL
-407 HNVDP
+407 HDVNP
-412 ATGEGEVVAQGPNV
+412 ETGEGEIVAKGPNV
-426 MLGYYKDPVRTKSV
+426 MLGYYKDPQRTKSV

-455 DEKGRFYI
+455 DAKGRFFI

-481 EEIENVVNN
+481 EEIENVINN

-498 IVERNGRLVALVQPS
+498 VVERGGRLVALVQPA
-513 EDFIKWDNESEDKL
+513 DNFIQWDKESEDKL
-527 YEKLDN
+527 YEKLDR
-533 WKEKI
+533 WKASLLKTV
-538 LNFTNKNVNKS
+538 NRNVSKT

-564 TATQKIRRFKYKES
+564 TATQKIRRFKYKDE
-578 APTVEEK
+578 APTVESEK
-585 NKQEK
+585 SEK
-590 K
+590 

>member
-1 MVILLPLDCSLDNLS
+1 
-16 NFAKLEI
+16 
-23 IFFDL
+23 
-28 PMLQVYKRMQK
+28 

-71 EGGYTYASLKD
+71 EGGYTYASFKNRCD
-82 KSDALSKT
+82 GLSKL

-115 FFSLAP
+115 FFSAVS
-121 FGRIVIPI
+121 FGRIAIPI
-129 LPDSSQNEVTNII
+129 LPDSSENEITNII
-142 NHSETKAI
+142 NHSESKVI
-150 FVSQKLA
+150 FASQRLISKINP
-157 GKVSQEVKDKM
+157 EVIAKM
-168 VLVIDMDTL
+168 VLVIDMDTFD
-177 EIVKADDEHFTCDG
+177 IVHANDEHFTCDG
-191 KTSVPTPEDIAT
+191 KTSIPTPDDIAT

-218 LSHRNLS
+218 LSHRNLA

-236 RTSKDRWLSV
+236 RTSKDRWLSI

-272 PKPPVATLLLKA
+272 QKPPVPSILMKA

-312 KNSRTLTWMN
+312 KKSRTLTWMN
-322 EHMNGLMCRII
+322 EHMHGLMCRII
-333 GMKLKATFGGHISF
+333 GMKLKKTFGGCISF

-358 VEKFL
+358 VEAFL

-387 HGWRSVGSFGYPVY
+387 HGWRTVGSFGYPVY
-401 NVKLKL
+401 NVQLKL
-407 HNVDP
+407 HDVNP
-412 ATGEGEVVAQGPNV
+412 ETGEGEIVAKGPNV
-426 MLGYYKDPVRTKSV
+426 MLGYYKDPKRTKSV

-481 EEIENVVNN
+481 EEIENVLNN
-490 VEGVSESI
+490 LEGVNESI
-498 IVERNGRLVALVQPS
+498 VVERDGKLVALVQPQENYIEWNS
-513 EDFIKWDNESEDKL
+513 ESEDKL
-527 YEKLDN
+527 YEKLDV
-533 WKEKI
+533 WKGRLLK
-538 LNFTNKNVNKS
+538 LVNKNVSKA

-564 TATQKIRRFKYKES
+564 TATQKIRRFKYKKS
-578 APTVEEK
+578 APTVEE
-585 NKQEK
+585 EK
-590 K
+590 KDK

>member
-1 MVILLPLDCSLDNLS
+1 MI
-16 NFAKLEI
+16 
-23 IFFDL
+23 
-28 PMLQVYKRMQK
+28 QVYKRMK
-39 MREKY
+39 RMREKY
-44 VDTLAKLYEYA
+44 VDTLAKLYDYA

-71 EGGYTYASLKD
+71 EGGYTYASFKEKCD
-82 KSDALSKT
+82 SLSKK
-90 LTQYGIG
+90 LTQYGVG

-115 FFSLAP
+115 FFATAP
-121 FGRIVIPI
+121 FGRIAIPI
-129 LPDSSQNEVTNII
+129 LPDSSENEVTNII
-142 NHSETKAI
+142 NHSETKVL
-150 FVSQKLA
+150 FVSDRLK
-157 GKVSQEVKDKM
+157 GKVSKEVMDKM
-168 VLVIDMDTL
+168 TLVICTDTFEVL
-177 EIVKADDEHFTCDG
+177 KADEEQFTCDG
-191 KTSVPTPEDIAT
+191 KTAVPTPDDIAT

-218 LSHRNLS
+218 LSHRNLA

-236 RTSKDRWLSV
+236 RTEKDRWLSI

-272 PKPPVATLLLKA
+272 QKPPVPSILMKA

-312 KNSRTLTWMN
+312 KKSRTLTWMN
-322 EHMNGLMCRII
+322 EHMHGLMCKII

-358 VEKFL
+358 VEAFL
-363 LKAKF
+363 LKAGF

-378 TSPLLGYSM
+378 TSPLLGYAM
-387 HGWRSVGSFGYPVY
+387 HGWRAVGSFGYPVY

-407 HNVDP
+407 HDVNP
-412 ATGEGEVVAQGPNV
+412 ETGEGEIVAKGPNV
-426 MLGYYKDPVRTKSV
+426 MLGYYKDPKRTKSV

-455 DEKGRFYI
+455 DSKGRYFI
-463 KGRNNNMILG
+463 KGRNSNMILG
-473 PSGENIYP
+473 ASGENIYP
-481 EEIENVVNN
+481 EEIENVINN
-490 VEGVSESI
+490 VEGVNESI
-498 IVERNGRLVALVQPS
+498 VVERDGKLVALVQPQD
-513 EDFIKWDNESEDKL
+513 DFIQWDKEGEDKL
-527 YEKLDN
+527 YEKLDA
-533 WKEKI
+533 WKDKV
-538 LNFTNKNVNKS
+538 LKMVNKNVSKA

-578 APTVEEK
+578 APTVEEEQK
-585 NKQEK
+585 EK
-590 K
+590 

>member
-1 MVILLPLDCSLDNLS
+1 
-16 NFAKLEI
+16 
-23 IFFDL
+23 
-28 PMLQVYKRMQK
+28 MQR

-44 VDTLAKLYEYA
+44 VDTLAKLYDYA
-55 TTVYSKKQYT
+55 TTVYSKNQYT

-71 EGGYTYASLKD
+71 EGGYTYSSFKAKCDS
-82 KSDALSKT
+82 LSKK

-115 FFSLAP
+115 FFSIVP
-121 FGRIVIPI
+121 FGRIAIPI
-129 LPDSSQNEVTNII
+129 LPDSSENEVKNILD
-142 NHSETKAI
+142 HSESKVI

-157 GKVSQEVKDKM
+157 GKLSKECRDKM
-168 VLVIDMDTL
+168 TLVIDLDTFEVL
-177 EIVKADDEHFTCDG
+177 QADEDKFTCDG
-191 KTSVPTPEDIAT
+191 RTMVPTPEDIAT

-225 SNVITCYHSCK
+225 ANVITCYHSCK
-236 RTSKDRWLSV
+236 RTEKDRWLSV

-272 PKPPVATLLLKA
+272 PKPPVASLLLKA
-284 LKIVKPTTMLTVPMI
+284 LKIVKPTTMLTVPLI
-299 IEKVYKGSVLPTI
+299 IEKVYKGSILPTI
-312 KNSRTLTWMN
+312 KGSRTLTWMN
-322 EHMNGLMCRII
+322 EHMHGLMCKII
-333 GMKLKATFGGHISF
+333 GIKIKKTFGGHMSF

-358 VEKFL
+358 VESFL
-363 LKAKF
+363 LKAGF

-378 TSPLLGYSM
+378 TSPLLGYAM
-387 HGWRSVGSFGYPVY
+387 HGWRAVGSFGYPVY

-407 HNVDP
+407 HNINP
-412 ATGEGEVVAQGPNV
+412 ETGEGEIVAKGPNV

-455 DEKGRFYI
+455 DEKGRFFI

-481 EEIENVVNN
+481 EEIENVINN

-498 IVERNGRLVALVQPS
+498 VVERGGRLVALIQPA
-513 EDFIKWDNESEDKL
+513 ENFIDWDKESEDKL
-527 YEKLDN
+527 YEKIDS
-533 WKEKI
+533 WKAKI
-538 LNFTNKNVNKS
+538 LKVTNKNVNKS

-578 APTVEEK
+578 APTIEESKKEEK
-585 NKQEK
+585 
-590 K
+590 

>member
-1 MVILLPLDCSLDNLS
+1 MIQL
-16 NFAKLEI
+16 
-23 IFFDL
+23 
-28 PMLQVYKRMQK
+28 YKRMQR

-55 TTVYSKKQYT
+55 TTVYSKNQYT

-71 EGGYTYASLKD
+71 EGGYTYNSFKGKCD
-82 KSDALSKT
+82 SLSKK

-104 LSQSMPNWSVA
+104 FSQSMPNWSVA
-115 FFSLAP
+115 FFSIVP
-121 FGRIVIPI
+121 FGRIAIPI
-129 LPDSSQNEVTNII
+129 LPDSSENEVTNII
-142 NHSETKAI
+142 NHSETKVI
-150 FVSQKLA
+150 FVSQRLA
-157 GKVSQEVKDKM
+157 SKISKEVIERM
-168 VLVIDMDTL
+168 ALVIDLDTF
-177 EIVKADDEHFTCDG
+177 EVIWSNDDHFTCDG
-191 KTSVPTPEDIAT
+191 KTAIPTPEDIAT

-225 SNVITCYHSCK
+225 ANVITCYHACK
-236 RTSKDRWLSV
+236 RTEKDRWLSI

-272 PKPPVATLLLKA
+272 QKPPVPSLLMKA
-284 LKIVKPTTMLTVPMI
+284 LKVVKPTTMLTVPLI

-312 KNSRTLTWMN
+312 KKSRTLTWMN

-358 VEKFL
+358 VESFL

-378 TSPLLGYSM
+378 TSPLLGYAM
-387 HGWRSVGSFGYPVY
+387 HGWRAVGSFGYPVY

-407 HNVDP
+407 HNVNP
-412 ATGEGEVVAQGPNV
+412 ETGEGEIVAKGPNV
-426 MLGYYKDPVRTKSV
+426 MLGYYKDPIRTKSV
-440 FTEDGWFRTSDIAVQ
+440 FTEDGWFRTSDIAVM
-455 DEKGRFYI
+455 DNKGRYFI
-463 KGRNNNMILG
+463 KGRNSNMILG

-481 EEIENVVNN
+481 EEIESVINN

-498 IVERNGRLVALVQPS
+498 VVERDGKLIALVQPA
-513 EDFIKWDNESEDKL
+513 ENFIQWNNDGEDKL
-527 YEKLDN
+527 YEKLDK
-533 WKEKI
+533 WKATLLK
-538 LNFTNKNVNKS
+538 KVNKS
-549 SQVSSVEVMK
+549 VNKTSQVSSVEVMK

-564 TATQKIRRFKYKES
+564 TATQKIRRFKYKDE
-578 APTVEEK
+578 APTIESETDKTEK
-585 NKQEK
+585 SEK
-590 K
+590 

>member
-1 MVILLPLDCSLDNLS
+1 MI
-16 NFAKLEI
+16 A
-23 IFFDL
+23 
-28 PMLQVYKRMQK
+28 VYKRMK
-39 MREKY
+39 RMREKY
-44 VDTLAKLYEYA
+44 IDTLAKLYEYA
-55 TTVYSKKQYT
+55 TTVYTKKQYT

-71 EGGYTYASLKD
+71 EGGYTYGSLKMKCD
-82 KSDALSKT
+82 SLSKK

-104 LSQSMPNWSVA
+104 LSQSMPNWSAA
-115 FFSLAP
+115 FFSIAP
-121 FGRIVIPI
+121 FGRIAIPI
-129 LPDSSQNEVTNII
+129 LPDSSENEVTNII
-142 NHSETKAI
+142 NHSESKAI
-150 FVSQKLA
+150 FVSQKLYS
-157 GKVSQEVKDKM
+157 KLNEECRQKM
-168 VLVIDMDTL
+168 TLVIDMDTFEVL
-177 EIVKADDEHFTCDG
+177 KADDDKFTCDG
-191 KTSVPTPEDIAT
+191 RTSVPTPEDIAA
-203 IIYTSG
+203 ILYTSG

-218 LSHRNLS
+218 LSHRNLA

-255 TLSMLY
+255 TLCMLY

-272 PKPPVATLLLKA
+272 PKPPVASLLMKA
-284 LKIVKPTTMLTVPMI
+284 LKMVKPTTMLTVPLI

-312 KNSRTLTWMN
+312 KKSRTLTWMN

-333 GMKLKATFGGHISF
+333 GMKLKKTFGGHISF

-387 HGWRSVGSFGYPVY
+387 KGWRTVGSFGYPVY

-407 HNVDP
+407 HNVNP
-412 ATGEGEVVAQGPNV
+412 VTGEGEIVAKGPNV
-426 MLGYYKDPVRTKSV
+426 MLGYYKDPQRTKSV
-440 FTEDGWFRTSDIAVQ
+440 FTEDGWFRTSDIAVM
-455 DEKGRFYI
+455 DSKGRYHI

-481 EEIENVVNN
+481 EEIENVINN
-490 VEGVSESI
+490 VEGVTESI
-498 IVERNGRLVALVQPS
+498 VVERNGRLVALVQLD
-513 EDFIKWDNESEDKL
+513 ENMIQWDKESEDKI
-527 YEKLDN
+527 YEKLDKYKSKLLSLVN
-533 WKEKI
+533 R
-538 LNFTNKNVNKS
+538 NVNKT

-578 APTVEEK
+578 APTVEEEQK
-585 NKQEK
+585 TK
-590 K
+590 

>member
-1 MVILLPLDCSLDNLS
+1 MIQL
-16 NFAKLEI
+16 
-23 IFFDL
+23 
-28 PMLQVYKRMQK
+28 YKRMQR

-55 TTVYSKKQYT
+55 TTVYSKNQYT

-71 EGGYTYASLKD
+71 EGGYTYSSFKAKCD
-82 KSDALSKT
+82 GLSKK

-97 AGDKVAI
+97 AGDKIAI

-115 FFSLAP
+115 FFSIVP
-121 FGRIVIPI
+121 FGRIAIPI
-129 LPDSSQNEVTNII
+129 LPDSSVNEVTNILE
-142 NHSETKAI
+142 HSESKVI

-157 GKVSQEVKDKM
+157 SKVTQECRDKM
-168 VLVIDMDTL
+168 TLVIDIDTF
-177 EIVKADDEHFTCDG
+177 EVIKADESKFTCDG
-191 KTSVPTPEDIAT
+191 RTTVPTPDDIAT

-218 LSHRNLS
+218 LSHRNLA

-236 RTSKDRWLSV
+236 RSEKDRWLSV

-272 PKPPVATLLLKA
+272 PKPPVASLLLKA
-284 LKIVKPTTMLTVPMI
+284 LPIVKPTTMLTVPLI

-312 KNSRTLTWMN
+312 RKSRTLTWMN
-322 EHMNGLMCRII
+322 EHMNGLMCKII
-333 GMKLKATFGGHISF
+333 GMKLKKTFGGKISF

-358 VEKFL
+358 VENFL
-363 LKAKF
+363 LKANF

-387 HGWRSVGSFGYPVY
+387 KGWRAVGSFGYPVY

-407 HNVDP
+407 HNVNP
-412 ATGEGEVVAQGPNV
+412 ETGEGEVVAKGPNV
-426 MLGYYKDPVRTKSV
+426 MLGYYKDPARTKSV

-455 DEKGRFYI
+455 DEKGRYFI

-481 EEIENVVNN
+481 EEIENVINN
-490 VEGVSESI
+490 LEGVSESI
-498 IVERNGRLVALVQPS
+498 VVEREGKLVALVQPN
-513 EDFIKWDNESEDKL
+513 ENFVQWDKESEDKL
-527 YEKLDN
+527 YEKLDV
-533 WKEKI
+533 WKAK
-538 LNFTNKNVNKS
+538 LLKLTNKSVSKA

-578 APTVEEK
+578 APTVEEEQK
-585 NKQEK
+585 EKTDNK
-590 K
+590 

>member
-1 MVILLPLDCSLDNLS
+1 
-16 NFAKLEI
+16 
-23 IFFDL
+23 
-28 PMLQVYKRMQK
+28 MQR

-71 EGGYTYASLKD
+71 EGGYTFNEFKGKCDS
-82 KSDALSKT
+82 LSKK

-115 FFSLAP
+115 FFSIVP
-121 FGRIVIPI
+121 FGRIAIPI
-129 LPDSSQNEVTNII
+129 LPDSSENEVTNILE
-142 NHSETKAI
+142 HSESKVI

-157 GKVSQEVKDKM
+157 SKVSEECRNKLT
-168 VLVIDMDTL
+168 LVIDIETF
-177 EIVKADDEHFTCDG
+177 EVIKADEDKFTCDG
-191 KTSVPTPEDIAT
+191 RTTVPTPDDIAT

-218 LSHRNLS
+218 LSHRNLA

-236 RTSKDRWLSV
+236 RNHKDRWLSI

-272 PKPPVATLLLKA
+272 PKPPVPSLLMKA
-284 LKIVKPTTMLTVPMI
+284 LKIVKPTTMLTVPLI

-312 KNSRTLTWMN
+312 QKSRTLSWMN

-387 HGWRSVGSFGYPVY
+387 NGWRTVGSFGYPVY

-407 HNVDP
+407 HNVNP
-412 ATGEGEVVAQGPNV
+412 ETGEGEVVAKGPNV
-426 MLGYYKDPVRTKSV
+426 MLGYYKDPKRTKSA

-481 EEIENVVNN
+481 EEIENVINN

-498 IVERNGRLVALVQPS
+498 VVERDGRLVALVAPQ
-513 EDFIKWDNESEDKL
+513 ENFIQWDKESEDKL
-527 YEKLDN
+527 YEKLDA
-533 WKEKI
+533 WKKK
-538 LNFTNKNVNKS
+538 LLSVTNKNVSKA
-549 SQVSSVEVMK
+549 SQVSSIEVMK

-564 TATQKIRRFKYKES
+564 TATQKICRFKYKDS
-578 APTVEEK
+578 APTVEE
-585 NKQEK
+585 EK
-590 K
+590 KEHK

>member
-1 MVILLPLDCSLDNLS
+1 MI
-16 NFAKLEI
+16 A
-23 IFFDL
+23 
-28 PMLQVYKRMQK
+28 VYKRMK
-39 MREKY
+39 RMREKY
-44 VDTLAKLYEYA
+44 IDTLAKLYEYA
-55 TTVYSKKQYT
+55 TTVYTKKQYT

-71 EGGYTYASLKD
+71 EGGYTYGSLKMKCD
-82 KSDALSKT
+82 SLSKK

-104 LSQSMPNWSVA
+104 LSQSMPNWSAA
-115 FFSLAP
+115 FFSIAP
-121 FGRIVIPI
+121 FGRIAIPI
-129 LPDSSQNEVTNII
+129 LPDSSENEVTNII
-142 NHSETKAI
+142 NHSESKAI
-150 FVSQKLA
+150 FVSQKLYS
-157 GKVSQEVKDKM
+157 KLNEECRQKM
-168 VLVIDMDTL
+168 TLVIDMDTFEVL
-177 EIVKADDEHFTCDG
+177 KADDDKFTCDG
-191 KTSVPTPEDIAT
+191 RTSVPTPEDIAA
-203 IIYTSG
+203 ILYTSG

-218 LSHRNLS
+218 LSHRNLA

-255 TLSMLY
+255 TLCMLY

-272 PKPPVATLLLKA
+272 PKPPVASLLMKA
-284 LKIVKPTTMLTVPMI
+284 LKMVKPTTMLTVPLI

-312 KNSRTLTWMN
+312 KKSRTLTWMN

-333 GMKLKATFGGHISF
+333 GMKLKKTFGGHISF

-387 HGWRSVGSFGYPVY
+387 KGWRTVGSFGYPVY

-407 HNVDP
+407 HNVNP
-412 ATGEGEVVAQGPNV
+412 ETGEGEIVAKGPNV
-426 MLGYYKDPVRTKSV
+426 MLGYYKDPQRTKSV
-440 FTEDGWFRTSDIAVQ
+440 FTEDGWFRTSDIAVM
-455 DEKGRFYI
+455 DSKGRYYI

-481 EEIENVVNN
+481 EEIENVINN
-490 VEGVSESI
+490 VEGVTESI
-498 IVERNGRLVALVQPS
+498 VVERNGRLVALVQLD
-513 EDFIKWDNESEDKL
+513 ENMIQWDKESEDKI
-527 YEKLDN
+527 YEKLDKYKAKLLSLVN
-533 WKEKI
+533 R
-538 LNFTNKNVNKS
+538 NVNKT

-578 APTVEEK
+578 APTVEEEQK
-585 NKQEK
+585 TK
-590 K
+590 

>member
-1 MVILLPLDCSLDNLS
+1 MIQL
-16 NFAKLEI
+16 
-23 IFFDL
+23 
-28 PMLQVYKRMQK
+28 YKRMQR

-55 TTVYSKKQYT
+55 TTVYSKNQYT

-71 EGGYTYASLKD
+71 EGGYTYASFKGKCD
-82 KSDALSKT
+82 SLSKK

-115 FFSLAP
+115 FFATVP
-121 FGRIVIPI
+121 FGRIAIPI
-129 LPDSSQNEVTNII
+129 LPDSSENEVTNILE
-142 NHSETKAI
+142 HSESKVI

-157 GKVSQEVKDKM
+157 GKLSQKCREKM
-168 VLVIDMDTL
+168 TLVIDLDTFEVL
-177 EIVKADDEHFTCDG
+177 QADDDKFTCDG
-191 KTSVPTPEDIAT
+191 RTSNPTPDDIAT

-218 LSHRNLS
+218 LSHRNLT

-236 RTSKDRWLSV
+236 RNEKDRWLSV

-272 PKPPVATLLLKA
+272 PKPPVASLLMKA
-284 LKIVKPTTMLTVPMI
+284 LKIVKPTTMLTVPLI

-312 KNSRTLTWMN
+312 QKSRTLTWMN

-333 GMKLKATFGGHISF
+333 GMKLKKTFGGHISF

-363 LKAKF
+363 LKANF

-387 HGWRSVGSFGYPVY
+387 NKWRAVGAFGYPVY

-407 HNVDP
+407 HNVNP
-412 ATGEGEVVAQGPNV
+412 ETGEGEVVAKGPNV

-481 EEIENVVNN
+481 EEIENVINN
-490 VEGVSESI
+490 MEGVSESI
-498 IVERNGRLVALVQPS
+498 VVERNGRLVALVQPA
-513 EDFIKWDNESEDKL
+513 ENYIEWDKDSEDKI
-527 YEKLDN
+527 YEKLDA
-533 WKEKI
+533 WKAKV
-538 LNFTNKNVNKS
+538 LKMVNRSVSKS

-564 TATQKIRRFKYKES
+564 TATQKIRRFKYKDS
-578 APTVEEK
+578 APTVEE
-585 NKQEK
+585 EK
-590 K
+590 KEEKADN

>member
-1 MVILLPLDCSLDNLS
+1 
-16 NFAKLEI
+16 
-23 IFFDL
+23 
-28 PMLQVYKRMQK
+28 MQR

-55 TTVYSKKQYT
+55 TTVYSKNQYT
-65 QWYDTK
+65 QWYNTK
-71 EGGYTYASLKD
+71 EGGYTFSSLKAKCD
-82 KSDALSKT
+82 SLSKK

-115 FFSLAP
+115 FFSIVP
-121 FGRIVIPI
+121 FGRIAIPI
-129 LPDSSQNEVTNII
+129 LPDSSQNEVTNILE
-142 NHSETKAI
+142 HSESKVI
-150 FVSQKLA
+150 FVSQKLMSKLSEECRA
-157 GKVSQEVKDKM
+157 KM
-168 VLVIDMDTL
+168 TLVIDMDTF
-177 EIVKADDEHFTCDG
+177 EVIQSDEEKFTCDG
-191 KTSVPTPEDIAT
+191 RTSVPTPEDIAT

-218 LSHRNLS
+218 LSHRNLA

-236 RTSKDRWLSV
+236 RTEKDRWLSV

-255 TLSMLY
+255 TLCMLY

-272 PKPPVATLLLKA
+272 PKPPVASLLMKA
-284 LKIVKPTTMLTVPMI
+284 LKMVKPTTMLTVPLI

-312 KNSRTLTWMN
+312 QKSRTLTWMN

-358 VEKFL
+358 VERFL
-363 LKAKF
+363 LKANF

-387 HGWRSVGSFGYPVY
+387 NRWRTVGSFGYPVY

-407 HNVDP
+407 HNVNP
-412 ATGEGEVVAQGPNV
+412 KTGEGEVVAKGPNV
-426 MLGYYKDPVRTKSV
+426 MLGYYKDPKRTRSV

-455 DEKGRFYI
+455 DEKGRFFI

-481 EEIENVVNN
+481 EEIENVINN

-498 IVERNGRLVALVQPS
+498 VVERDGKLVALVQPN
-513 EDFIKWDNESEDKL
+513 ENFIQWDKEGEDKL
-527 YEKLDN
+527 YETLDAWKAKLL
-533 WKEKI
+533 KV
-538 LNFTNKNVNKS
+538 TNKNVSKA
-549 SQVSSVEVMK
+549 SQVSSIEVMK

-578 APTVEEK
+578 APTVE
-585 NKQEK
+585 QEK
-590 K
+590 KEKK

>member
-1 MVILLPLDCSLDNLS
+1 
-16 NFAKLEI
+16 
-23 IFFDL
+23 
-28 PMLQVYKRMQK
+28 

-71 EGGYTYASLKD
+71 EGGYTYSEFKD
-82 KSDALSKT
+82 KCDSISKK

-115 FFSLAP
+115 FFSIVP
-121 FGRIVIPI
+121 FSRIAIPI
-129 LPDSSQNEVTNII
+129 LPDSSENEVTNILE
-142 NHSETKAI
+142 HSESKVI

-157 GKVSQEVKDKM
+157 SKVSEECRNKLT
-168 VLVIDMDTL
+168 LVIDIETFEVL
-177 EIVKADDEHFTCDG
+177 KADDDKFTCDG
-191 KTSVPTPEDIAT
+191 RATVPTPEDIAT

-218 LSHRNLS
+218 LSHRNLA

-236 RTSKDRWLSV
+236 RNHKDRWLSI

-255 TLSMLY
+255 TLCMLY

-272 PKPPVATLLLKA
+272 PKPPVPSLLMKA
-284 LKIVKPTTMLTVPMI
+284 LKVVKPTTMLTVPLI

-312 KNSRTLTWMN
+312 QKSRTLSWMN
-322 EHMNGLMCRII
+322 EHMNGLMCWII

-387 HGWRSVGSFGYPVY
+387 NGWRTVGSFGYPVY
-401 NVKLKL
+401 NVQLKL
-407 HNVDP
+407 HNVNP
-412 ATGEGEVVAQGPNV
+412 ETGEGEIVAKGPNV
-426 MLGYYKDPVRTKSV
+426 MLGYYKDPKRTKSV

-455 DEKGRFYI
+455 DEKGRFFI

-481 EEIENVVNN
+481 EEIENVINN

-498 IVERNGRLVALVQPS
+498 VVERDGRLVALVAPQ
-513 EDFIKWDNESEDKL
+513 ENFIQWDKEGEDKL
-527 YEKLDN
+527 YEKLDA
-533 WKEKI
+533 WKKKLLSI
-538 LNFTNKNVNKS
+538 TNKNVSKA

-564 TATQKIRRFKYKES
+564 TATQKIRRFKYKDS
-578 APTVEEK
+578 APTVEEELK
-585 NKQEK
+585 DK
-590 K
+590 

>member
-1 MVILLPLDCSLDNLS
+1 MIQL
-16 NFAKLEI
+16 
-23 IFFDL
+23 
-28 PMLQVYKRMQK
+28 YKRMQR

-44 VDTLAKLYEYA
+44 IDTLDKLYDYA

-71 EGGYTYASLKD
+71 EGGYTFGSFKGKCD
-82 KSDALSKT
+82 SLSKK

-115 FFSLAP
+115 FFSIVP
-121 FGRIVIPI
+121 FGRIAIPI
-129 LPDSSQNEVTNII
+129 LPDSSPNEVTNILE
-142 NHSETKAI
+142 HSESKVI

-157 GKVSQEVKDKM
+157 SKVSQECRDKM
-168 VLVIDMDTL
+168 TLVIDIDTF
-177 EIVKADDEHFTCDG
+177 EVIQADDQQFTCDG
-191 KTSVPTPEDIAT
+191 RTAIPTPDDIAT

-218 LSHRNLS
+218 LSHRNLA
-225 SNVITCYHSCK
+225 SNVITCYHACK
-236 RTSKDRWLSV
+236 RTEKDRWLSV

-272 PKPPVATLLLKA
+272 PKPPVASLLMKA
-284 LKIVKPTTMLTVPMI
+284 LKIVKPTTMLTVPLI

-312 KNSRTLTWMN
+312 RKSRTLTWMN
-322 EHMNGLMCRII
+322 ENMNGLMCRII

-358 VEKFL
+358 VENFL

-387 HGWRSVGSFGYPVY
+387 KGWRTVGSFGYPVY
-401 NVKLKL
+401 NVKLRL
-407 HNVDP
+407 DNVNP
-412 ATGEGEVVAQGPNV
+412 ETGEGEIVAKGPNV
-426 MLGYYKDPVRTKSV
+426 MLGYYKDPSRTKSV

-455 DEKGRFYI
+455 DEKGRFFI

-481 EEIENVVNN
+481 EEIENVINN

-498 IVERNGRLVALVQPS
+498 VVERDGKLVALVQPD
-513 EDFIKWDNESEDKL
+513 ENYIQWDKVGEDKL
-527 YEKLDN
+527 YEKLDA
-533 WKEKI
+533 WKAKLLKI
-538 LNFTNKNVNKS
+538 TNKNVSKA

-578 APTVEEK
+578 APTLEEEQK
-585 NKQEK
+585 EK